1 MDLILITYLIITSMN
16 TTNLKGISKM
26 SLILLELVRGRETDA
41 VHEFLRIQKIR
52 GVEVERLFTGYAN
65 VVSVGVAVVA
75 KELEKKSVSRSPN
88 RKSPLFLCWNEQ
100 GAATSQLGEE
110 MKHLDDSLRVLSRF
124 WKKEEDG

>member
-1 MDLILITYLIITSMN
+1 MN

-75 KELEKKSVSRSPN
+75 KELEKKSVSRSSN
-88 RKSPLFLCWNEQ
+88 RKSPLFLYWDEQ
-100 GAATSQLGEE
+100 GVATSQLGEE